1 MGILD
6 LFRHNKIKEPIFY
19 NEHEDK
25 RLEVLEDLLN
35 KVGDDQKDIILD
47 QINLIR
53 IGLDGEKSVIF
64 ELMHSHEKIVF
75 LHDIT
80 LPNVMTDSQIDF
92 IVITR
97 KGLLVL
103 ETKKLIGD
111 VQIDN
116 EGNFIRYFKNSNGV
130 VYKKE
135 GIYSPITQNIY
146 HIDALKKLL
155 IDNRYSK
162 NIPIFSL
169 VIIAN
174 PKTIINKKY
183 AKNDIKK
190 KVIKYDQLNNAI
202 KEIIV
207 NTDYIDLSDNT
218 MLEIADL
225 LVNNDTGKSYDF
237 VSKLNLKLIEEPKN
251 VITENIDEIDEVSNS
266 SDELYELLRK
276 YRYKKSK
283 ELNVQPYVIFSNE
296 ILEQLILKKP
306 KNKTEFI
313 EIKGLSENKYNFFG
327 KDIIQILYPDLI
339 LEEENDNPELSNVIN
354 LSDEKL
360 EQIKNELKTFRTN
373 MSKEE
378 NVPVYFI
385 FNNEQMED
393 LIIKMPKTL
402 EELYNVKGFGKVK
415 IEKYGIEIINILNKY
430 R

>member
-35 KVGDDQKDIILD
+35 KVGDDQKDVILE
-47 QINLIR
+47 QMNLIR

-111 VQIDN
+111 VTIDN
-116 EGNFIRYFKNSNGV
+116 EGNFIRSFKNSNGV

-183 AKNDIKK
+183 AKSDIKK
-190 KVIKYDQLNNAI
+190 KVIKYDQLNNNI
-202 KEIIV
+202 KEIIT
-207 NTDYIDLSDNT
+207 NTDDVDLSDNT

-237 VSKLNLKLIEEPKN
+237 VSKLNLKLIEEPEKI
-251 VITENIDEIDEVSNS
+251 ITESIEEVSNS
-266 SDELYELLRK
+266 SDELYELLRT
-276 YRYKKSK
+276 YRYKKAK

-306 KNKTEFI
+306 KNKIEFI
-313 EIKGLSENKYNFFG
+313 EIKGLGENKYNSFG
-327 KDIIQILYPDLI
+327 KDIIHILYPDLI
-339 LEEENDNPELSNVIN
+339 LEDENDIPELSNNIN

-360 EQIKNELKTFRTN
+360 EQLRNELKTFRTN

-402 EELYNVKGFGKVK
+402 EELYSVKGFGKAK